1 MGKKVTIREVA
12 AECGLSVSAVSQV
25 LNGKEVGIPQKTKEK
40 VRAAAEKLR
49 YRPNAA
55 ARSLVT
61 SRSDTVGVLVPDISN
76 AFFGEAFKEIQRRM
90 GEEGFDVLLCSGDGT
105 AKQDERFLR
114 LFAARGA
121 DGLIVAPA
129 AETLE
134 EKNAEKFAALLE
146 EIRIPYVYLDRYPAL
161 PCARVSADHRAG
173 GYAAAQCLLK
183 NGHTKIGCIAGP
195 AALVGARLRLEG
207 FCDALAEAGI
217 RPLAITAPF
226 TAEGGERAAK
236 ALFGRGLTALFAS
249 DDLQAYGA
257 MRAAAE
263 TGVRIP
269 DDVSLVGYDDLQFS
283 ALANPPL
290 TTISQPV
297 KDMANAASELLLRRM
312 RGEYTENPPLFA
324 PRLIERQTVKN
335 LKEEIE

>member
-25 LNGKEVGIPQKTKEK
+25 LNGKEIGIPQKTKEK

-161 PCARVSADHRAG
+161 PCVRVSADHRAG
-173 GYAAAQCLLK
+173 GYAAARCLLK

-217 RPLAITAPF
+217 RPLAINAPF

-297 KDMANAASELLLRRM
+297 KDMAAAAAELLLRRM
-312 RGEYTENPPLFA
+312 RGEDAENPPLFA

>member
-1 MGKKVTIREVA
+1 M
-12 AECGLSVSAVSQV
+12 
-25 LNGKEVGIPQKTKEK
+25 
-40 VRAAAEKLR
+40 
-49 YRPNAA
+49 
-55 ARSLVT
+55 
-61 SRSDTVGVLVPDISN
+61 
-76 AFFGEAFKEIQRRM
+76 
-90 GEEGFDVLLCSGDGT
+90 
-105 AKQDERFLR
+105 
-114 LFAARGA
+114 
-121 DGLIVAPA
+121 
-129 AETLE
+129 
-134 EKNAEKFAALLE
+134 
-146 EIRIPYVYLDRYPAL
+146 
-161 PCARVSADHRAG
+161 
-173 GYAAAQCLLK
+173 K

-217 RPLAITAPF
+217 RPLAINAPF
-226 TAEGGERAAK
+226 TAEGGERVAK

-297 KDMANAASELLLRRM
+297 KDMAAAAAELLLRRM
-312 RGEYTENPPLFA
+312 RGEDAENPPLFV

>member
-25 LNGKEVGIPQKTKEK
+25 LNGKEIGIPQKTKEK
-40 VRAAAEKLR
+40 VWAAAEKLR
-49 YRPNAA
+49 YCPNSA

-217 RPLAITAPF
+217 RPLAINAPF
-226 TAEGGERAAK
+226 TAEGGERVAK

-297 KDMANAASELLLRRM
+297 KDMAAAAAELLLRRM
-312 RGEYTENPPLFA
+312 RGEDAENPPLFV

>member
-25 LNGKEVGIPQKTKEK
+25 LNGKEIGIPQKTKEK

-49 YRPNAA
+49 YCPNSA

-146 EIRIPYVYLDRYPAL
+146 EIRNPYVYLDRYPAL
-161 PCARVSADHRAG
+161 PCVRVSADHRAG
-173 GYAAAQCLLK
+173 GYAAARCLLK

-217 RPLAITAPF
+217 RPLAINAPF
-226 TAEGGERAAK
+226 TA
-236 ALFGRGLTALFAS
+236 GRGRT
-249 DDLQAYGA
+249 
-257 MRAAAE
+257 
-263 TGVRIP
+263 
-269 DDVSLVGYDDLQFS
+269 
-283 ALANPPL
+283 
-290 TTISQPV
+290 
-297 KDMANAASELLLRRM
+297 
-312 RGEYTENPPLFA
+312 RGESAVRQGPDRA
-324 PRLIERQTVKN
+324 VRLR
-335 LKEEIE
+335 

>member
-105 AKQDERFLR
+105 AKQDERSLR
-114 LFAARGA
+114 LFAARDA

-217 RPLAITAPF
+217 RPLAINAPF

>member
-1 MGKKVTIREVA
+1 MA

-25 LNGKEVGIPQKTKEK
+25 LNGKEIGIPQKTKEK

-49 YRPNAA
+49 YCPNSA

-161 PCARVSADHRAG
+161 PCVRVSADHRAG
-173 GYAAAQCLLK
+173 GYAAARCLLK

-217 RPLAITAPF
+217 RPLAINAPF

-297 KDMANAASELLLRRM
+297 KDMAAAAAELLLRRM
-312 RGEYTENPPLFA
+312 RGEDAENPPLFV

>member
-1 MGKKVTIREVA
+1 M
-12 AECGLSVSAVSQV
+12 
-25 LNGKEVGIPQKTKEK
+25 
-40 VRAAAEKLR
+40 R

-173 GYAAAQCLLK
+173 GYAAARCLLK

-217 RPLAITAPF
+217 RPLAINAPF

-290 TTISQPV
+290 TTVSQPV
-297 KDMANAASELLLRRM
+297 KDMATAAAELLLRRM
-312 RGEYTENPPLFA
+312 RGEDAESPPLFA

>member
-25 LNGKEVGIPQKTKEK
+25 LNGKEIGIPQKTKEK

-49 YRPNAA
+49 YCPNSA

-76 AFFGEAFKEIQRRM
+76 AFFGESFKEIQRRM

-161 PCARVSADHRAG
+161 PCVRVSADHRAG
-173 GYAAAQCLLK
+173 GYAAARCLLK

-217 RPLAITAPF
+217 RPLAINAPF

-297 KDMANAASELLLRRM
+297 KDMAAAAAELLLRRM
-312 RGEYTENPPLFA
+312 RGEDAENPPLFV

>member
-1 MGKKVTIREVA
+1 MRAVRFGRFAGAQRQRGRHSAKDERKGAGGGGKIA
-12 AECGLSVSAVSQV
+12 LSSA
-25 LNGKEVGIPQKTKEK
+25 P
-40 VRAAAEKLR
+40 R
-49 YRPNAA
+49 A

-146 EIRIPYVYLDRYPAL
+146 QNKIPYVFLDRYPAQ

-195 AALVGARLRLEG
+195 AALVGAGLRLEG

-217 RPLAITAPF
+217 RPLAINAPF

-290 TTISQPV
+290 TTVSQPV
-297 KDMANAASELLLRRM
+297 KDLATAAAELLLRRM
-312 RGEYTENPPLFA
+312 RGEDAESPPLFA
-324 PRLIERQTVKN
+324 PCLIERQTVKN
-335 LKEEIE
+335 LREEIE

>member
-1 MGKKVTIREVA
+1 MA

-25 LNGKEVGIPQKTKEK
+25 LNGKEIGIPQKTKEK

-49 YRPNAA
+49 YRPNSA

-76 AFFGEAFKEIQRRM
+76 AFFGESFKEIQRRM

-129 AETLE
+129 AETLD

-146 EIRIPYVYLDRYPAL
+146 EIRIPYVYLDRYPAQ

-183 NGHTKIGCIAGP
+183 NGHTKIGCIAG
-195 AALVGARLRLEG
+195 ACGARR
-207 FCDALAEAGI
+207 
-217 RPLAITAPF
+217 
-226 TAEGGERAAK
+226 
-236 ALFGRGLTALFAS
+236 
-249 DDLQAYGA
+249 
-257 MRAAAE
+257 RAAAA
-263 TGVRIP
+263 GR
-269 DDVSLVGYDDLQFS
+269 
-283 ALANPPL
+283 
-290 TTISQPV
+290 
-297 KDMANAASELLLRRM
+297 LLRRARGSGDKTARDKRAIYGGRGRT
-312 RGEYTENPPLFA
+312 RGESAVRQGPDRA
-324 PRLIERQTVKN
+324 VRLR
-335 LKEEIE
+335 

>member
-217 RPLAITAPF
+217 RPLAINAPF
-226 TAEGGERAAK
+226 TAEGGERAVK

>member
-25 LNGKEVGIPQKTKEK
+25 LNGKEIGIPQKTKEK
-40 VRAAAEKLR
+40 VWAAAEKLR
-49 YRPNAA
+49 YCPNSA

-217 RPLAITAPF
+217 RPLAINAPF
-226 TAEGGERAAK
+226 TAEGGERVAK

-290 TTISQPV
+290 TPISQPV
-297 KDMANAASELLLRRM
+297 KDMAAAAAELLLRRM
-312 RGEYTENPPLFA
+312 RGEDAENPPLFV

-335 LKEEIE
+335 LKEELE

>member
-25 LNGKEVGIPQKTKEK
+25 LNGKEIGIPQKTKEK

-49 YRPNAA
+49 YCPNSA

-105 AKQDERFLR
+105 AKQEERFLW

-146 EIRIPYVYLDRYPAL
+146 EIRIPYVYLDRYPVQ

-217 RPLAITAPF
+217 RPLAINAPF

-297 KDMANAASELLLRRM
+297 KDMAAAAAELLLRRM
-312 RGEYTENPPLFA
+312 RGEDAENPPLFA

>member
-25 LNGKEVGIPQKTKEK
+25 LNGKEIGIPQKTKEK

-134 EKNAEKFAALLE
+134 EKNAEKFAAQLE
-146 EIRIPYVYLDRYPAL
+146 EIKIPYIFLDRYPAL

-217 RPLAITAPF
+217 RPLAINAPF

-297 KDMANAASELLLRRM
+297 KDMAAAAAELLLRRM
-312 RGEYTENPPLFA
+312 RGEDAENPPLFV

>member
-25 LNGKEVGIPQKTKEK
+25 LNGKEIGIPQMTKEK
-40 VRAAAEKLR
+40 VRAAAEKLC

-76 AFFGEAFKEIQRRM
+76 AFFGEAFKEIQRRT

-105 AKQDERFLR
+105 AKRDERFLR

-121 DGLIVAPA
+121 DGLIIAPA

-146 EIRIPYVYLDRYPAL
+146 EIRIPYVYLDRYPEQ

-173 GYAAAQCLLK
+173 GYAAARCLLK

-207 FCDALAEAGI
+207 FCDALAKAGI
-217 RPLAITAPF
+217 RPAVINAPF
-226 TAEGGERAAK
+226 TAEGGERAVK
-236 ALFGRGLTALFAS
+236 ALLGRGLTALFAS

-290 TTISQPV
+290 TTVSQPV
-297 KDMANAASELLLRRM
+297 KDMAAAAAELLLRRM
-312 RGEYTENPPLFA
+312 RGEDAESPPLFA
-324 PRLIERQTVKN
+324 PRLVERQTVKN
-335 LKEEIE
+335 LQGEIE

>member
-25 LNGKEVGIPQKTKEK
+25 LNGKEIGIPQKTKEK

-134 EKNAEKFAALLE
+134 EKNAEKFAAQLE
-146 EIRIPYVYLDRYPAL
+146 EIKIPYIFLDRYPAL

-217 RPLAITAPF
+217 RPLAINAPF

-297 KDMANAASELLLRRM
+297 KDMATAAAELLLRRM
-312 RGEYTENPPLFA
+312 RGEDAESPPLFA

-335 LKEEIE
+335 LREEIE

>member
-25 LNGKEVGIPQKTKEK
+25 LNGKEIGIPQKTKEK

-105 AKQDERFLR
+105 AKQEERFLR

-173 GYAAAQCLLK
+173 GYAAARCLLK

-217 RPLAITAPF
+217 RPLAINAPF

-297 KDMANAASELLLRRM
+297 KDMAAAAAELLLRRM
-312 RGEYTENPPLFA
+312 RGEDAENPPLFV

>member
-217 RPLAITAPF
+217 RPLAINAPF

-290 TTISQPV
+290 TTVSQPV
-297 KDMANAASELLLRRM
+297 KDMATAAAELLLRRM
-312 RGEYTENPPLFA
+312 RGEDAESPPLFA

>member
-25 LNGKEVGIPQKTKEK
+25 LNGKEIGIPQKTKEK

-161 PCARVSADHRAG
+161 PCVRVSADHRAG
-173 GYAAAQCLLK
+173 GYAAARCLLK

-217 RPLAITAPF
+217 RPLAINAPF

-297 KDMANAASELLLRRM
+297 KDMAAAAAELLLRRM
-312 RGEYTENPPLFA
+312 RGEDAENPPLFV

>member
-25 LNGKEVGIPQKTKEK
+25 LNGKEIGIPQKTKEK

-49 YRPNAA
+49 YCPNSA

-76 AFFGEAFKEIQRRM
+76 AIFGEAFKEIQRRM
-90 GEEGFDVLLCSGDGT
+90 GDEGFDVLLCSGDGT
-105 AKQDERFLR
+105 AKQEERFLR

-173 GYAAAQCLLK
+173 GYAAARCLLK

-217 RPLAITAPF
+217 RPLAINAPF

-290 TTISQPV
+290 TTVSQPV
-297 KDMANAASELLLRRM
+297 KDMATAAAELLLRRM
-312 RGEYTENPPLFA
+312 RGEDAESPPLFA

>member
-1 MGKKVTIREVA
+1 M
-12 AECGLSVSAVSQV
+12 
-25 LNGKEVGIPQKTKEK
+25 
-40 VRAAAEKLR
+40 
-49 YRPNAA
+49 
-55 ARSLVT
+55 
-61 SRSDTVGVLVPDISN
+61 
-76 AFFGEAFKEIQRRM
+76 
-90 GEEGFDVLLCSGDGT
+90 
-105 AKQDERFLR
+105 
-114 LFAARGA
+114 
-121 DGLIVAPA
+121 
-129 AETLE
+129 
-134 EKNAEKFAALLE
+134 LE
-146 EIRIPYVYLDRYPAL
+146 EIRIPYVYLDRYPAQ

-217 RPLAITAPF
+217 RPLAINAPF

-290 TTISQPV
+290 TTVSQPV
-297 KDMANAASELLLRRM
+297 KAMAGAAAELLLRRM
-312 RGEYTENPPLFA
+312 RGEDAENPPLFA
-324 PRLIERQTVKN
+324 PCLTERQTVKN

>member
-25 LNGKEVGIPQKTKEK
+25 LNGKEIGIPQKTKEK

-49 YRPNAA
+49 YCPNSA

-161 PCARVSADHRAG
+161 PCVRVSADHRAG
-173 GYAAAQCLLK
+173 GYAAARCLLK

-217 RPLAITAPF
+217 RPLAINAPF

-269 DDVSLVGYDDLQFS
+269 DEVSLVGYDDLQFS

-297 KDMANAASELLLRRM
+297 KDMAAAAAELLLRRM
-312 RGEYTENPPLFA
+312 RGEDAENPPLFV

>member
-1 MGKKVTIREVA
+1 MGKGVTIREVA
-12 AECGLSVSAVSQV
+12 KECGLSVSAVSQV

-134 EKNAEKFAALLE
+134 EKNAEKFAAQLE
-146 EIRIPYVYLDRYPAL
+146 EIKIPYIFLDRYPAL

-217 RPLAITAPF
+217 RPLAINAPF

-263 TGVRIP
+263 TGVRSP

-297 KDMANAASELLLRRM
+297 KDMAAAAAELLLRRM
-312 RGEYTENPPLFA
+312 RGEDAENPPLFV

>member
-25 LNGKEVGIPQKTKEK
+25 LNGKEIGIPQKTKEK

-49 YRPNAA
+49 YCPNSA

-161 PCARVSADHRAG
+161 PCVRVSADHRAG
-173 GYAAAQCLLK
+173 GYAAARCLLK

-217 RPLAITAPF
+217 RPLAINAPF

-297 KDMANAASELLLRRM
+297 KDMAAAAAELLLRRM
-312 RGEYTENPPLFA
+312 RGEDAENPPLFV

>member
-25 LNGKEVGIPQKTKEK
+25 LNGKEIGIPQKTKEK

-49 YRPNAA
+49 YCPNSA

-173 GYAAAQCLLK
+173 GYAAARCLLK

-217 RPLAITAPF
+217 RPLAINAPF

-297 KDMANAASELLLRRM
+297 KDMAAAAAELLLRRM
-312 RGEYTENPPLFA
+312 RGEDAENPPLFV

>member
-25 LNGKEVGIPQKTKEK
+25 LNGKEIGIPQKTKEK
-40 VRAAAEKLR
+40 VWAAAEKLR
-49 YRPNAA
+49 YCPNSA

-217 RPLAITAPF
+217 RPLAINAPF
-226 TAEGGERAAK
+226 TAEGGERVAK

-297 KDMANAASELLLRRM
+297 KDMAAAAAELLLRRM
-312 RGEYTENPPLFA
+312 RGEDAENPPLFV

-335 LKEEIE
+335 LKDEIE

>member
-25 LNGKEVGIPQKTKEK
+25 LNGKEIGIPQKTKEK

-49 YRPNAA
+49 YRPNSA

-76 AFFGEAFKEIQRRM
+76 AFFGESFKEIQRRM

-129 AETLE
+129 AETRD

-146 EIRIPYVYLDRYPAL
+146 EIRIPYVYLDRYPAQ

-217 RPLAITAPF
+217 RPLAINAPF

-290 TTISQPV
+290 TTVSQPV
-297 KDMANAASELLLRRM
+297 KAMAGAAAELLLRRM
-312 RGEYTENPPLFA
+312 RGEDAENPPLFA
-324 PRLIERQTVKN
+324 PCLIERQTVKN

>member
-1 MGKKVTIREVA
+1 MGKGVTIREVA
-12 AECGLSVSAVSQV
+12 KECGLSVSAVSQV

-173 GYAAAQCLLK
+173 GYAAARCLLK

-217 RPLAITAPF
+217 RPLAINAPF
-226 TAEGGERAAK
+226 TAEGGERVAK

-290 TTISQPV
+290 TTVSQPV
-297 KDMANAASELLLRRM
+297 KDMATAAAELLLRRM
-312 RGEYTENPPLFA
+312 RGEDAESPPLFA

>member
-25 LNGKEVGIPQKTKEK
+25 LNGKEIGIPQKTKEK

-146 EIRIPYVYLDRYPAL
+146 QNKIPYVFLDRYPVQ

-217 RPLAITAPF
+217 RPLAVNAPF

-290 TTISQPV
+290 TTVSQPV
-297 KDMANAASELLLRRM
+297 KDMAAAAAELLLRRM
-312 RGEYTENPPLFA
+312 RGEDAENPPLFV

>member
-1 MGKKVTIREVA
+1 MA

-25 LNGKEVGIPQKTKEK
+25 LNGKEIGIPQKTKEK

-49 YRPNAA
+49 YRPNSA

-76 AFFGEAFKEIQRRM
+76 AFFGESFKEIQRRM

-129 AETLE
+129 AETLD

-146 EIRIPYVYLDRYPAL
+146 EIRIPYVYLDRYPAQ

-195 AALVGARLRLEG
+195 AALVGA
-207 FCDALAEAGI
+207 
-217 RPLAITAPF
+217 
-226 TAEGGERAAK
+226 
-236 ALFGRGLTALFAS
+236 
-249 DDLQAYGA
+249 
-257 MRAAAE
+257 AAAGWKAFA
-263 TGVRIP
+263 TR
-269 DDVSLVGYDDLQFS
+269 SR
-283 ALANPPL
+283 
-290 TTISQPV
+290 
-297 KDMANAASELLLRRM
+297 K
-312 RGEYTENPPLFA
+312 RG
-324 PRLIERQTVKN
+324 
-335 LKEEIE
+335 

>member
-25 LNGKEVGIPQKTKEK
+25 LNGKEIGIPQKTKEK

-217 RPLAITAPF
+217 RPLAINAPF
-226 TAEGGERAAK
+226 TAEGGERVAK

-283 ALANPPL
+283 VLANPPL

-297 KDMANAASELLLRRM
+297 KDMAAAAAELLLRRM
-312 RGEYTENPPLFA
+312 RGEDAENPPLFV

>member
-217 RPLAITAPF
+217 RPLAINAPF

-269 DDVSLVGYDDLQFS
+269 DDVSLVGSDDLQFS

>member
-25 LNGKEVGIPQKTKEK
+25 LNGKEIGIPQKTKEK

-49 YRPNAA
+49 YCPNSA

-134 EKNAEKFAALLE
+134 EKNAEKFAAQLE
-146 EIRIPYVYLDRYPAL
+146 EIKIPYVFLDRYPVQ
-161 PCARVSADHRAG
+161 PCVRVSADHRAG

-217 RPLAITAPF
+217 RPLAINAPF

-297 KDMANAASELLLRRM
+297 KDMAAAAAELLLRRM
-312 RGEYTENPPLFA
+312 RGEDAENPPLFA

>member
-25 LNGKEVGIPQKTKEK
+25 LNGKEIGIPQKTKEK
-40 VRAAAEKLR
+40 VWAAAEKLR
-49 YRPNAA
+49 YCPNSA

-217 RPLAITAPF
+217 RPLAINAPF
-226 TAEGGERAAK
+226 TAEGGERVAK
-236 ALFGRGLTALFAS
+236 ALFGRGPTALFAS

-297 KDMANAASELLLRRM
+297 KDMAAAAAELLLRRM
-312 RGEYTENPPLFA
+312 RGEDAENPPLFV

>member
-173 GYAAAQCLLK
+173 GYAAARCLLK

-217 RPLAITAPF
+217 RPLAINAPF

-290 TTISQPV
+290 TTVSQPV
-297 KDMANAASELLLRRM
+297 KDMATAAAELLLRRM
-312 RGEYTENPPLFA
+312 RGEDAESPPLFA

>member
-25 LNGKEVGIPQKTKEK
+25 LNGKEIGIPQKTKEK

-105 AKQDERFLR
+105 AKQEERFLR

-173 GYAAAQCLLK
+173 GYAAARCLLK

-217 RPLAITAPF
+217 RPLAINAPF

-290 TTISQPV
+290 TTVSQPV
-297 KDMANAASELLLRRM
+297 KDMATAAAELLLRRM
-312 RGEYTENPPLFA
+312 RGEDAESPPLFA

>member
-25 LNGKEVGIPQKTKEK
+25 LNGKEIGIPQKTKEK

-161 PCARVSADHRAG
+161 PCVRVSADHRAG

-195 AALVGARLRLEG
+195 TALVGARLRLEG

-217 RPLAITAPF
+217 RPLAINAPF

-290 TTISQPV
+290 PTISHPV
-297 KDMANAASELLLRRM
+297 KDMAAAAAELLLRRM
-312 RGEYTENPPLFA
+312 RGEDAENPPLFV

>member
-25 LNGKEVGIPQKTKEK
+25 LNGKEIGIPQKTKEK
-40 VRAAAEKLR
+40 VWAAAEKLR
-49 YRPNAA
+49 YCPNSA

-217 RPLAITAPF
+217 RPLAINAPF
-226 TAEGGERAAK
+226 TAEGGERVAK

-290 TTISQPV
+290 PTISPPV
-297 KDMANAASELLLRRM
+297 KDMAAAAAELLLRRM
-312 RGEYTENPPLFA
+312 RGEDAENPPLFV

>member
-25 LNGKEVGIPQKTKEK
+25 LNGKEIGIPQKTKEK

-49 YRPNAA
+49 YCPNSA

-76 AFFGEAFKEIQRRM
+76 AFFGESFKEIQRRM

-146 EIRIPYVYLDRYPAL
+146 EIRIPYVYLDRYPAQL
-161 PCARVSADHRAG
+161 CARVSADHRAG

-217 RPLAITAPF
+217 RPLAINAPF

-297 KDMANAASELLLRRM
+297 KDMAAAAAELLLRRM
-312 RGEYTENPPLFA
+312 RGEDAENPPLFV